1 MQEHCVIVGAGHGGV
16 QLAASLRQEAYDGRI
31 TLVSGEPDLPYHK
44 PPLSKGFLKAP
55 DAPVLMLR
63 HADFYRDNAIDLILG
78 ETVAAIE
85 RQGKT
90 ITLASG
96 AGIAYTKL
104 VLATGAR
111 ARLPNL
117 EGTALKGVMSLR
129 NLADARTLS
138 DALGEASAIAIIGGG
153 YIGMELAHTVAGLGR
168 AVTVLEAA
176 PRLLARVV
184 APEIS
189 HHVHDRSI
197 VAGITIRTGVQIRSL
212 KGMGGKVTQ
221 VELAGERP
229 IPADVVILGT
239 GALPNIELACD
250 ADLAI
255 ADGIAAD
262 RHLRTSDPDILA
274 LGDCVSFEQF
284 HAGRRLRLECVQNAT
299 DQARH
304 VAKTLTNR
312 PAPYRELPWFWS
324 DQGDMKLQTAGLAL
338 DADRTVMTGSP
349 EENAFAVHHFREGR
363 LIAADTINRP
373 ADHMLARRLL
383 AAQIPITPADVA
395 AGQARL
401 KEMLKETVT

>member
-90 ITLASG
+90 ITLARG
-96 AGIAYTKL
+96 ADIAYTKL

-111 ARLPNL
+111 ARLPDL

-129 NLADARTLS
+129 SLADARTLS
-138 DALGEASAIAIIGGG
+138 DALGEASAVAIIGGG

-189 HHVHDRSI
+189 YHVHDRSI

-250 ADLAI
+250 AGLAI
-255 ADGIAAD
+255 ADGIAVD

-304 VAKTLTNR
+304 AAKTLTNR